1 MRIVSTKSI
10 YIELFYHS
18 LLTVHCRQRR
28 MDQRK
33 RSHPSTS
40 ANTYWQIEKEE
51 DPRTG
56 SNNLEK
62 NNYEVSG
69 HLSKRRFSNSYLLS
83 QCV

>member
-1 MRIVSTKSI
+1 MRIVSTKSLC
-10 YIELFYHS
+10 IESFHCS

-28 MDQRK
+28 VDQRK

-56 SNNLEK
+56 SNN
-62 NNYEVSG
+62 
-69 HLSKRRFSNSYLLS
+69 
-83 QCV
+83 